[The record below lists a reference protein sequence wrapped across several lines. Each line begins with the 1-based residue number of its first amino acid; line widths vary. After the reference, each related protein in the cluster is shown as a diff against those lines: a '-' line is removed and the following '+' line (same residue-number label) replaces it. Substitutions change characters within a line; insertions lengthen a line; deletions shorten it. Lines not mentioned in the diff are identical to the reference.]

1 MTADAFPLN
10 WPITRK
16 RTERYRRKRAKFAT
30 TFAVARDGI
39 IKAVRLAGGKSPVIS
54 TNITLRRDGLPLAN
68 QRQPDDPG
76 VAVYYTDR
84 RNRPMCV
91 ACDLWDKVEDNM
103 TAVLKT
109 IDAIRGIERW
119 GGQEAAD
126 VAFSGFQA
134 LPPAGAAPSSKP
146 WWIVLGL
153 LSPASDAE
161 VISAYRRAKMRAH
174 PDHGG
179 SVQAAQDV
187 EAAYAAFK
195 KERGL

>member
-1 MTADAFPLN
+1 MTADAFPLC

-16 RTERYRRKRAKFAT
+16 RTDRWRRKRAKFAT
-30 TFAVARDGI
+30 SFAVARDGI
-39 IKAVRLAGGKSPVIS
+39 LKAVKLAGGKSPIIS
-54 TNITLRRDGLPLAN
+54 TNISLRRDGLPLAN

-84 RNRPMCV
+84 GGRPMCV

-134 LPPAGAAPSSKP
+134 LPPAKQSRP
-146 WWIVLGL
+146 WWEVLATTRDA
-153 LSPASDAE
+153 PAVR
-161 VISAYRRAKMRAH
+161 VIDCYRRVKMNAH

-179 SVQAAQDV
+179 SVAAAQEV
-187 EAAYAAFK
+187 EAAYAEFQ